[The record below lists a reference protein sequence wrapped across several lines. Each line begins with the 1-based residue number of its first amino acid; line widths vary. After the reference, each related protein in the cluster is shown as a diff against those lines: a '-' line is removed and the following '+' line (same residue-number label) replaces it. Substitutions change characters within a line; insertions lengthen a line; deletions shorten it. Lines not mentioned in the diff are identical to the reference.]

1 MPKLKITRRSIAA
14 IGPVEKATFYW
25 DDTMA
30 GFGLRVAPS
39 GKRTYVI
46 QYRAGA
52 GGRGEAAKRMTIG
65 DAAILTPEEA
75 RAEAKRLLGS
85 VQTGSDPAADKTARR
100 ADITVAELV
109 EQYLSE
115 GCRLKKATTVATDAA
130 ALRNHI
136 VKLVGKKR
144 VNDITKADLTRAM
157 HAIAS
162 GKTAEPTTTTTRGKR
177 ATGGRG
183 VASRTM
189 RVVSAMFSWA
199 VTMGIRPDNPASGI
213 KKYKDRAIERYLS
226 GDELSRLG
234 AAIAQAE
241 TDGIPWPETSRT
253 SKHAPK
259 RNTATTIDPWAAAAI
274 RLLIFTGCRV
284 GEIVGLRWEWVDI
297 ERGLIF
303 LPDSKTGRKAIY
315 LGAPAIDVLR
325 DLERV
330 GPFVIAGKSPD
341 KPRTDLKRPW
351 TLVCRAAGLEGL
363 RLHDLRHSFA
373 SVGANTG
380 LGLPQIGALLGHK
393 QSATTARYAHLAAG
407 PQHAAANAIAQTIA
421 AAMRGG
427 EKES

>member
-1 MPKLKITRRSIAA
+1 MPTVKLTRRTIAA

-25 DDTMA
+25 DEVMA

-39 GKRTYVI
+39 GKRTFVV
-46 QYRAGA
+46 QYRAGE
-52 GGRGEAAKRMTIG
+52 GGRGETAKRLTVG

-75 RAEAKRLLGS
+75 RAEAKRLLAS
-85 VQTGSDPAADKTARR
+85 VKLGSDPAADKAAAR
-100 ADITVAELV
+100 ADMTMNDLLDAYIAGGLHMKKETTIKSDLSRIDRHVRPILGRKKVRSITQA
-109 EQYLSE
+109 
-115 GCRLKKATTVATDAA
+115 
-130 ALRNHI
+130 
-136 VKLVGKKR
+136 
-144 VNDITKADLTRAM
+144 DIARFIRDVSM
-157 HAIAS
+157 
-162 GKTAEPTTTTTRGKR
+162 GKTAGPAKEGTRGR
-177 ATGGRG
+177 YASGGKGTSTRCTRMLG
-183 VASRTM
+183 GIFT
-189 RVVSAMFSWA
+189 WA
-199 VTMGIRPDNPASGI
+199 VQMQLADTNPVHGV
-213 KKYKDRAIERYLS
+213 KMFKDGMNERYLS
-226 GDELSRLG
+226 SDELSRLG

-241 TDGIPWPETSRT
+241 TDGIPWPEKSRK

-259 RNTATTIDPWAAAAI
+259 RDTATTIDPWAAAAI

-303 LPDSKTGRKAIY
+303 LPDSKTGRKTIY

-325 DLERV
+325 GLERV
-330 GPFVIAGKSPD
+330 GQYVIAGKSPD

-407 PQHAAANAIAQTIA
+407 PQHAAANVIAETIA
-421 AAMRGG
+421 AAMRGD
-427 EKES
+427 EKDS